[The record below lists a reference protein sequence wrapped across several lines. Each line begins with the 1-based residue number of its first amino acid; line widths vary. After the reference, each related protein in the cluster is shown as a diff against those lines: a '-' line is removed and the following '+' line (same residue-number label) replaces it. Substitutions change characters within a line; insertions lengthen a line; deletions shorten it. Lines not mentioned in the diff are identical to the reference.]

1 MFSKKVLSEQFVIT
15 HKVSDLLK
23 VDKKNLIANAI
34 RNHVLEKR
42 LDDEDWYADYNYV
55 KIDFPCLDIV
65 VVVIRLLVDANK
77 MRPNTII
84 YH

>member
-23 VDKKNLIANAI
+23 VDKENLIANDI

-42 LDDEDWYADYNYV
+42 LSDEDWYDDYNYV
-55 KIDFPCLDIV
+55 KIDDHQHLAWIHD
-65 VVVIRLLVDANK
+65 
-77 MRPNTII
+77 
-84 YH
+84 